1 MEKHK
6 FIDIDRNV
14 GTEEHLENESRVK
27 EKDPLK
33 TLKIGVWIYILL
45 LIFEGALRKW
55 GLPALSQ
62 PLLVVRDPV
71 AIWVL
76 AIAWDKGLLL
86 ANKYLSSMLVLG
98 VLATITSLIVGH
110 GSISVAFYG
119 ARILLIHFPLI
130 FVIGA
135 IFTREDV
142 IKIGKVILW
151 LSIPL
156 AILTALQF
164 YSPQECL
171 GKSRC
176 RWRVRQVQVFSGA
189 LGFFRPSGTFSFT
202 TGNALFFHLVACFI
216 FYFWVSNS
224 KINKILLIASS
235 AALLIAIPLSISR
248 TLFFSVFV
256 SLFFTIVAVSG
267 SAKNLSKLF
276 MAAIFIVL
284 LLIGLGETEFF
295 GTAIKAFT
303 HRFETAGKIEGSLSG
318 SILNRYF
325 GGLIEALTDTD
336 GLPFFGHGIG
346 MGTNAGSAM
355 LTGDRAF
362 LIAEGEWGR
371 LIGEMGIVLGIL
383 TILVRLAFSFS
394 LSLKSFFELRVGN
407 ILPWI
412 LLSFALLVIPQGQ
425 WAQPTTLG
433 FSTVIGGLLLAS
445 LNTSLKESVI
455 KTFSS

>member
-164 YSPQECL
+164 YSPQSAWVNRGVGGDEA
-171 GKSRC
+171 GAG
-176 RWRVRQVQVFSGA
+176 FSGA

-394 LSLKSFFELRVGN
+394 LLLKSFFELRLGN

-445 LNTSLKESVI
+445 LNTLENETSNKN
-455 KTFSS
+455 F